1 MDDPQLLSAD
11 IILNMLI
18 AYRDVQV
25 SYYNFF
31 FFYFK
36 KFYGIAIFSNFN

>member
-25 SYYNFF
+25 SYYKFF
-31 FFYFK
+31 FL
-36 KFYGIAIFSNFN
+36 ILRNFMA